1 MKIFYWAPWIGNV
14 GTIKA
19 VLNSAYI
26 LKHYSKN
33 KIDTRVI
40 NSVGEWEKFK
50 NDVQLV
56 DLSKFKFHKFLP
68 QGGFYFSRITYL
80 IIFLYS
86 FIPLVNLVKREKP
99 DYLIVQ
105 LITSLPLFLKLIF
118 NLKTKIILRISGYP
132 KMNFLRKLFW
142 KIASKRIHKITFPS
156 YDLFL
161 QFKDLKIFEESR
173 MHVLY
178 DPIISYKEVVKLKN
192 NELPQEKNL
201 KNDYV
206 LCVGRLTKQKNFSFV
221 INNFKKIQ
229 EKYKDIELL
238 IVGEGELKE
247 KLKNQIINL
256 DLQKKVRLEGFQ
268 SNVYKYMKNSKLF
281 ILSSIW
287 EEIGFVIVEAASC
300 NVNILS
306 SNCKNG
312 PKEFLL
318 NGKAGYLFE
327 NNNSESFK
335 MKFEEFMNDSLHNK
349 KNKKILAKKETKKFT
364 FLNHYNSFKKI
375 LTI

>member
-33 KIDTRVI
+33 QIDTKII

-50 NDVQLV
+50 SNAKLI
-56 DLSKFKFHKFLP
+56 DLSKFKFYKFLP
-68 QGGFYFSRITYL
+68 QGGFYFSRITYI

-86 FIPLVNLVKREKP
+86 FIPLLNLVKKEKP

-132 KMNFLRKLFW
+132 KMNFLRKFFW
-142 KIASKRIHKITFPS
+142 KIVSKRIHKITFPS

-161 QFKDLKIFEESR
+161 QFKELNIFKESK

-178 DPIISYKEVVKLKN
+178 DPIISYKEIVKLKN
-192 NELPQEKNL
+192 NPHFQEKNL
-201 KNDYV
+201 KSDYI
-206 LCVGRLTKQKNFSFV
+206 LCIGRLTKQKNFSFV

-229 EKYKDIELL
+229 RKYKDIELL
-238 IVGEGELKE
+238 IVGEGELRKKLE
-247 KLKNQIINL
+247 KQIINL

-268 SNVYKYMKNSKLF
+268 SNIYNYMKNSKLF
-281 ILSSIW
+281 ILSSLW

-335 MKFEEFMNDSLHNK
+335 MKFEEFMNDSLHNR

-364 FLNHYNSFKKI
+364 FLNHYNNFKKI

>member
-50 NDVQLV
+50 SNAKLI
-56 DLSKFKFHKFLP
+56 DLSKFKFYKFLP

-86 FIPLVNLVKREKP
+86 FIPLLNLVKREKP

-132 KMNFLRKLFW
+132 KMNFLRKFFW
-142 KIASKRIHKITFPS
+142 KIVSKRIYKITFPS
-156 YDLFL
+156 YDLLL
-161 QFKDLKIFEESR
+161 QFKELKIFEESK
-173 MHVLY
+173 MHLLY
-178 DPIISYKEVVKLKN
+178 DPIISYKEIVKLKN
-192 NELPQEKNL
+192 NRHYQEKNL
-201 KNDYV
+201 KNDYI
-206 LCVGRLTKQKNFSFV
+206 LCIGRLTKQKNFSFV

-229 EKYKDIELL
+229 RKYKDIKLL
-238 IVGEGELKE
+238 IVGEGELRE
-247 KLKNQIINL
+247 KLEKQIINL

-268 SNVYKYMKNSKLF
+268 SNVYNYIKNSKLF
-281 ILSSIW
+281 ILSSLW

-312 PKEFLL
+312 PSEFLL

-335 MKFEEFMNDSLHNK
+335 MKFEEFMNDSFQNR

-364 FLNHYNSFKKI
+364 FLNHYNNFKKI
-375 LTI
+375 LPI

>member
-50 NDVQLV
+50 SNAKLI
-56 DLSKFKFHKFLP
+56 DLSKFKFYKFLP
-68 QGGFYFSRITYL
+68 QGGFYFSRITYI

-86 FIPLVNLVKREKP
+86 FIPLLNLVKKEKP

-132 KMNFLRKLFW
+132 KMNFLRKFFW
-142 KIASKRIHKITFPS
+142 KIVSKRIHKITFPS

-161 QFKDLKIFEESR
+161 QFKELNIFKESK

-178 DPIISYKEVVKLKN
+178 DPIISYKEIVKLKN
-192 NELPQEKNL
+192 NPHFQEKNL
-201 KNDYV
+201 KSDYI

-229 EKYKDIELL
+229 RKYKDIELL
-238 IVGEGELKE
+238 IVGEGELRKKLE
-247 KLKNQIINL
+247 KQIINL

-268 SNVYKYMKNSKLF
+268 SNIYNYMKNSKLF
-281 ILSSIW
+281 ILSSLW

-335 MKFEEFMNDSLHNK
+335 VKFEEFMNDSFQNR

-364 FLNHYNSFKKI
+364 FLNHYNNFKKI

>member
-50 NDVQLV
+50 DDVQLV
-56 DLSKFKFHKFLP
+56 NLSKFKFHKFLP

-142 KIASKRIHKITFPS
+142 KIVSKRIHKITFPS
-156 YDLFL
+156 FDLFL

-201 KNDYV
+201 KNDYI

-229 EKYKDIELL
+229 EKYKDIQLL

-247 KLKNQIINL
+247 KLKSQIINL

-268 SNVYKYMKNSKLF
+268 SNIYKYMKNSKLF
-281 ILSSIW
+281 ILPSLW

-335 MKFEEFMNDSLHNK
+335 MKFYEFMNDSPSTK
-349 KNKKILAKKETKKFT
+349 KQKKVLAKKETKKFT

-375 LTI
+375 LPI

>member
-50 NDVQLV
+50 SNAKLI
-56 DLSKFKFHKFLP
+56 DLSKFKFYKFLP
-68 QGGFYFSRITYL
+68 QGGFYFSRITYI

-86 FIPLVNLVKREKP
+86 FIPLLNLVKKEKP

-132 KMNFLRKLFW
+132 KMNFLRKFFW
-142 KIASKRIHKITFPS
+142 KIVSKRIHKITFPS

-161 QFKDLKIFEESR
+161 QFKELNIFKESK

-178 DPIISYKEVVKLKN
+178 DPIISYKEIVKLKN
-192 NELPQEKNL
+192 NPHFQEKNL
-201 KNDYV
+201 KSDYI
-206 LCVGRLTKQKNFSFV
+206 LCIGRLTKQKNFSFV

-229 EKYKDIELL
+229 RKYKDIELL
-238 IVGEGELKE
+238 IVGEGELRKKLE
-247 KLKNQIINL
+247 KQIINL

-268 SNVYKYMKNSKLF
+268 SNIYNYMKNSKLF
-281 ILSSIW
+281 ILSSLW

-335 MKFEEFMNDSLHNK
+335 VKFEEFMNDSFQNR

-364 FLNHYNSFKKI
+364 FLNHYNNFKKI

>member
-1 MKIFYWAPWIGNV
+1 M
-14 GTIKA
+14 
-19 VLNSAYI
+19 
-26 LKHYSKN
+26 
-33 KIDTRVI
+33 I

-50 NDVQLV
+50 DDVQLV
-56 DLSKFKFHKFLP
+56 NLSKFKFHKFLP

-142 KIASKRIHKITFPS
+142 KIVSKRIHKITFPS
-156 YDLFL
+156 FDLFL

-201 KNDYV
+201 KNDYI

-229 EKYKDIELL
+229 EKYKDIQLL

-247 KLKNQIINL
+247 KLKSQIINL

-268 SNVYKYMKNSKLF
+268 SNIYKYMKNSKLF
-281 ILSSIW
+281 ILPSLW

-335 MKFEEFMNDSLHNK
+335 MKFYEFMNDSPSTK
-349 KNKKILAKKETKKFT
+349 KQKKVLAKKETKKFT

-375 LTI
+375 LPI

>member
-33 KIDTRVI
+33 QIDTKII

-50 NDVQLV
+50 SNAKLI
-56 DLSKFKFHKFLP
+56 DLSKFKFYKFLP
-68 QGGFYFSRITYL
+68 QGGFYFSRITYI

-86 FIPLVNLVKREKP
+86 FIPLLNLVKKEKP

-132 KMNFLRKLFW
+132 KMNFLRKFFW
-142 KIASKRIHKITFPS
+142 KIVSKRIHKITFPS

-161 QFKDLKIFEESR
+161 QFKELNIFKESK

-178 DPIISYKEVVKLKN
+178 DPIISYKEIVKLKN
-192 NELPQEKNL
+192 NPHFQEKNL
-201 KNDYV
+201 KSDYI

-229 EKYKDIELL
+229 RKYKDIELL
-238 IVGEGELKE
+238 IVGEGELRKKLE
-247 KLKNQIINL
+247 KQIINL

-268 SNVYKYMKNSKLF
+268 SNIYNYMKNSKLF
-281 ILSSIW
+281 ILSSLW

-335 MKFEEFMNDSLHNK
+335 MKFEEFMNDSLHNR

-364 FLNHYNSFKKI
+364 FLNHYNNFKKI